1 MRKENK
7 LIKEDKIR
15 KELNNLRKSIMNLRF
30 QKTTGQ
36 LEKTSEIKKNKKKI
50 AQLLTQINQ
59 YKESKNV

>member
-1 MRKENK
+1 MKKENK

-36 LEKTSEIKKNKKKI
+36 LEKTSEIKRNKKKI
-50 AQLLTQINQ
+50 ALLLTQINQ
-59 YKESKNV
+59 YKESKNA

>member
-36 LEKTSEIKKNKKKI
+36 LEKTSEIKRNKKKI
-50 AQLLTQINQ
+50 ALLLTQINQ
-59 YKESKNV
+59 NKESKNA

>member
-59 YKESKNV
+59 YKESKNA